1 MTKLSATQSLRFD
14 LNVLV
19 MFLGP
24 QSYLR
29 ELIRVMVP
37 KFHTHLEKYSDSKE
51 LLFCHR
57 WILL

>member
-1 MTKLSATQSLRFD
+1 MTSFCIAMVFVSVVVFSVVAK
-14 LNVLV
+14 
-19 MFLGP
+19 
-24 QSYLR
+24 SYLR

-37 KFHTHLEKYSDSKE
+37 KFHAHLEKYSDSKE